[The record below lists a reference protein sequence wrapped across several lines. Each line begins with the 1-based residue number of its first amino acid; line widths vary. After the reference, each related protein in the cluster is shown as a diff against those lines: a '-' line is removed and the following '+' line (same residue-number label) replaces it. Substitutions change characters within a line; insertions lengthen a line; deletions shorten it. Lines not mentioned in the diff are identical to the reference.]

1 MTPSPKRAM
10 RLNLKR
16 IHWALLTFALLLLLL
31 AAAPMRTIHGG
42 CLFCGRSRSEVS
54 VCGIKVKDSVQ
65 ATTASAW
72 VDSMYP
78 DHAEHIWSWGSS
90 EHKRWGFGGRSIGC
104 GGLGDGAI
112 IQIHHLRSAIG
123 EDRARDV
130 LQRYHSQ
137 LRTDQAQLR
146 QWLKRE
152 FQALVPANESATNG
166 LEKGVH

>member
-1 MTPSPKRAM
+1 M
-10 RLNLKR
+10 RRDLKR
-16 IHWALLTFALLLLLL
+16 LDWVLLTFALFLLLI

-54 VCGIKVKDSVQ
+54 VCGIKVKDRVQ
-65 ATTASAW
+65 DTSGSAW
-72 VDSMYP
+72 VDSLYP
-78 DHAEHIWSWGSS
+78 DHAEHIWSLGSS
-90 EHKRWGFGGRSIGC
+90 EHKRWGFGRRSIGC
-104 GGLGDGAI
+104 GGLGDAAI
-112 IQIHHLRSAIG
+112 IQIHYLKSVIG

-137 LRTDQAQLR
+137 LRTDQPQLH
-146 QWLKRE
+146 QWLKKE